1 MREVSPEKCY
11 YQSASSNK
19 NVVKRIKLQLL

>member
-19 NVVKRIKLQLL
+19 NVVKRIKVYFL